1 MLDKAIEHG
10 KEFRKP
16 YYKKAPSSDKTCRCH
31 GSCPR
36 CYDNRMYKIQKINL
50 YAINKILY
58 LYINKYL
65 LGVDLL

>member
-16 YYKKAPSSDKTCRCH
+16 YYKKAQNSDKTCRCH

-36 CYDNRMYKIQKINL
+36 CYDNRMHKIQK
-50 YAINKILY
+50 KIEAMNFKLEEY
-58 LYINKYL
+58 DTDVK
-65 LGVDLL
+65 

>member
-16 YYKKAPSSDKTCRCH
+16 YYKKAPSSDKICRCH

-36 CYDNRMYKIQKINL
+36 CYDNRMYKIQKKPDSMNSAL
-50 YAINKILY
+50 LDYKK
-58 LYINKYL
+58 YIE
-65 LGVDLL
+65 

>member
-10 KEFRKP
+10 KEFRKQ

-36 CYDNRMYKIQKINL
+36 CYDNKMHKIQK
-50 YAINKILY
+50 KIEAMNFKLEEY
-58 LYINKYL
+58 DTD
-65 LGVDLL
+65 VE

>member
-31 GSCPR
+31 GGCPE
-36 CYDNRMYKIQKINL
+36 CYGNRTHKVQKKIEGMNIELNE
-50 YAINKILY
+50 Y
-58 LYINKYL
+58 LKYL
-65 LGVDLL
+65 N